1 MSQRKIIR
9 NADEACEILK
19 SLMETPQLVSLHF
32 EFDIG
37 VDRSPMVDY
46 RIKRFAYGLTEDA
59 EEGER

>member
-1 MSQRKIIR
+1 MSERKIIR

-37 VDRSPMVDY
+37 AGRSTMVDY
-46 RIKRFAYGLTEDA
+46 RIKRLAYRFTEEA
-59 EEGER
+59 EDGE

>member
-37 VDRSPMVDY
+37 VNGGPIVDY
-46 RIKRFAYGLTEDA
+46 RIKRFADRFTEDA
-59 EEGER
+59 EDGE

>member
-1 MSQRKIIR
+1 MKKIIK
-9 NADEACEILK
+9 NADEACDILK

-46 RIKRFAYGLTEDA
+46 RIKRFALRFTEKA
-59 EEGER
+59 EDEE